1 SSLLC
6 IYLVFLSCCLYV
18 WLILSDCS
26 ACLLERKPCLSTANV
41 QDSVS
46 VWHRFPNPKKFMY
59 VFVQWMD
66 CIGNEAVRDMD
77 PITVYNGYRV
87 CHAHFTEEDNYGN
100 NRLRKDAVPSLN
112 LPDQQISN
120 TTDEIRGSSRT
131 ESGLMH
137 KVHVTRETHLSP
149 KAKKL
154 YKIASHL
161 SRANRRLRCR
171 RRLIRCTSSTTA
183 VRNEALQQLDSTV
196 ATFIKSQITLASSK
210 SWGCR
215 YSLEDKLMGLILH
228 KQSAEGSEERLRPPS
243 LVNWTVTINGIIEIF
258 EMLEQGNVNHLNY
271 RRLNQDPIANFFG
284 QMSQQGLETPIRLVV
299 ILKITSKLY

>member
-66 CIGNEAVRDMD
+66 CI
-77 PITVYNGYRV
+77 
-87 CHAHFTEEDNYGN
+87 EEDNYGN